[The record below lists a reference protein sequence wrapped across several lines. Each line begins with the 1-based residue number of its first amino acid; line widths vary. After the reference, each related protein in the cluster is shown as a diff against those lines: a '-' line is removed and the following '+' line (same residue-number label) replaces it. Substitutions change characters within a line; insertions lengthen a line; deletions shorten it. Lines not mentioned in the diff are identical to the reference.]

1 MSGGHSA
8 ANPVTT
14 AGVPMRRARNLS
26 FVTSTILRRG
36 WDTMRTVGSTVT
48 TTLRQTSRTR
58 ITVTALAAV
67 TLAAIVILVPL
78 PTAVRLRDW
87 AESAGPWFPLVFL
100 GAHVVV
106 TVFPFPRTAFTLAAG
121 LLFGPTLGVALAVT
135 ASSLSAVIALLL
147 VRALGWRL
155 NTLVSHPRVDSLDA
169 HIRTRGWPAVLSL
182 RLIPAVPFSVLN
194 YALGASA
201 VGVGPYFLAT
211 LVGLIPGTTAV
222 VILGDALTGH
232 VNPLLVLVS
241 VCTGSVGVAGLLHE
255 ARRRHAITDRSVRAP
270 RR

>member
-1 MSGGHSA
+1 M
-8 ANPVTT
+8 
-14 AGVPMRRARNLS
+14 
-26 FVTSTILRRG
+26 
-36 WDTMRTVGSTVT
+36 
-48 TTLRQTSRTR
+48 
-58 ITVTALAAV
+58 
-67 TLAAIVILVPL
+67 
-78 PTAVRLRDW
+78 
-87 AESAGPWFPLVFL
+87 
-100 GAHVVV
+100 
-106 TVFPFPRTAFTLAAG
+106 
-121 LLFGPTLGVALAVT
+121 
-135 ASSLSAVIALLL
+135 
-147 VRALGWRL
+147 
-155 NTLVSHPRVDSLDA
+155 
-169 HIRTRGWPAVLSL
+169 
-182 RLIPAVPFSVLN
+182 PFSVLN